1 MAIRGSNTHVQTIKR
16 VCDEIF
22 FVFGDM
28 PGGTKMSLVIIF
40 IGDIWMELAVPNVLW
55 NADRGMADKVPD
67 HRRRRRRR
75 SACGIDLR
83 GSGGVPASV
92 SWVPL
97 LGIDMEKH
105 RRVFRYPTSNLFL
118 PDLLSFSALSIH
130 RLDVILTI
138 FLTRPARCHEHTI
151 PRNAHHPL
159 PFAQYPSHCASHA
172 CDACGDFIA
181 DQGA

>member
-1 MAIRGSNTHVQTIKR
+1 VRR
-16 VCDEIF
+16 DF

-28 PGGTKMSLVIIF
+28 PGGTKMSVFIIF

-55 NADRGMADKVPD
+55 NADREMADN
-67 HRRRRRRR
+67 
-75 SACGIDLR
+75 
-83 GSGGVPASV
+83 GVTASV

-105 RRVFRYPTSNLFL
+105 RRVFRYPASNLFL

-130 RLDVILTI
+130 RLDVMLTI

-159 PFAQYPSHCASHA
+159 PFAQYSSHCASDA